1 LGSPA
6 ACVLNIHTAV
16 NSIEYAVDINPRKH
30 LMFVAGT
37 GQPIVP
43 PSFLQGYQPD
53 ILLVM
58 NPFYADEIAQ
68 LADCLGLKT
77 ELLTV

>member
-1 LGSPA
+1 
-6 ACVLNIHTAV
+6 
-16 NSIEYAVDINPRKH
+16 
-30 LMFVAGT
+30 MFVAGT
-37 GQPIVP
+37 GQRIVP
-43 PSFLQGYQPD
+43 PSFLQSYQPD